1 MSCKSLRNSKVQF
14 EVGREISEGIQL
26 EASICFRHLVENLYI
41 LRDKII
47 WKELAEN
54 EIQKTEAVNRLVIQ
68 ITSQKV
74 NQQAG
79 TLSLVFTATSL
90 FKSLTHNSSSHLR
103 SLSSAK
109 VNYFLP

>member
-1 MSCKSLRNSKVQF
+1 MEAANQLAI
-14 EVGREISEGIQL
+14 EII
-26 EASICFRHLVENLYI
+26 R
-41 LRDKII
+41 
-47 WKELAEN
+47 
-54 EIQKTEAVNRLVIQ
+54 
-68 ITSQKV
+68 QKV

-103 SLSSAK
+103 SLSPAK